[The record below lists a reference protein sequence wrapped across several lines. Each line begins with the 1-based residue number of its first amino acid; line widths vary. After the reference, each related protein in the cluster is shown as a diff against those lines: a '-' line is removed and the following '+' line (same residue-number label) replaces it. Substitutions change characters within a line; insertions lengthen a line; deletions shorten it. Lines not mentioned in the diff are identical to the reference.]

1 MDGKGKEGKERKER
15 EKRRRGVEDEEEVGD
30 DGEQGQGL
38 MRLTHGERESTVLRT
53 STQKVRE

>member
-15 EKRRRGVEDEEEVGD
+15 EKRRRGVEDEEVGD